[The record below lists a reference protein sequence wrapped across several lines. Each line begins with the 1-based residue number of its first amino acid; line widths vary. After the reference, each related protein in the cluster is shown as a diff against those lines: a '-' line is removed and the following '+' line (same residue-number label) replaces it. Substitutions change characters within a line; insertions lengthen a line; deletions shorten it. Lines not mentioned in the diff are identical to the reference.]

1 MEHPGARLSLYA
13 IEWGVVQFGQS
24 SASTF
29 PASSRR
35 PAFSPAGRGIS
46 RKHTAVR
53 AKLHHCHGV
62 KARRVAGNSRP
73 VGGLDALQL
82 ALAVLLALRHD
93 GGTKAGAEGFGQFV
107 KLGVAINLDGLL

>member
-13 IEWGVVQFGQS
+13 IEWVVVQFGQS

-29 PASSRR
+29 PASSPR

-53 AKLHHCHGV
+53 AKLHHYHGV

-73 VGGLDALQL
+73 VGGLDALRP
-82 ALAVLLALRHD
+82 ALPVLLALRHD
-93 GGTKAGAEGFGQFV
+93 GGAEAGSEVFGPFV
-107 KLGVAINLDGLL
+107 KLRVAVNL